1 MSEMSLNSL
10 PNVCG
15 AKTKF
20 GICSNPPMENGRC
33 RLHGG
38 LTPKNHPN
46 HQARLNALKT
56 GRYSSIII
64 NQIKL
69 LRLELSLFDQII
81 SEVISVMS
89 PAIFSISSLVP

>member
-1 MSEMSLNSL
+1 LSETFQNSL

-20 GICSNPPMENGRC
+20 GKCQNLPMENGRC

-46 HQARLNALKT
+46 HKARLNALKT
-56 GRYSSIII
+56 GRYSSRIQKQI
-64 NQIKL
+64 NIFREE
-69 LRLELSLFDQII
+69 LRQLKDLSSFFQQPTDKKPFHL
-81 SEVISVMS
+81 
-89 PAIFSISSLVP
+89 

>member
-1 MSEMSLNSL
+1 MSETFQNSL

-20 GICSNPPMENGRC
+20 GKCKNLPMKNGRC

-46 HQARLNALKT
+46 HKARLNALKT
-56 GRYSSIII
+56 GRYAKSFIK
-64 NQIKL
+64 QI
-69 LRLELSLFDQII
+69 ELMNNELNHLDELIRN
-81 SEVISVMS
+81 SEVN
-89 PAIFSISSLVP
+89 

>member
-1 MSEMSLNSL
+1 MSEMSQNSL

-20 GICSNPPMENGRC
+20 GKCKNLPMGNGRC

-38 LTPKNHPN
+38 LTPKKHPN

-56 GRYSSIII
+56 GRYSSIVI

-69 LRLELSLFDQII
+69 FRFELSQLDQII
-81 SEVISVMS
+81 SE
-89 PAIFSISSLVP
+89 SISISKG